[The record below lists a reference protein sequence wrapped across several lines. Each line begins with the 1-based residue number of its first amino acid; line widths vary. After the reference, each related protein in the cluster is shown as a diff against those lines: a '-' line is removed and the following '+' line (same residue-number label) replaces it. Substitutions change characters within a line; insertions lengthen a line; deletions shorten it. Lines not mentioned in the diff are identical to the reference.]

1 MNKYI
6 LILTIYFIGSV
17 TTINAQDSV
26 INNEVI
32 TLQKAITIALERNHN
47 IKIASNTA
55 EINSKNAT
63 LGNAGLL
70 PSVSAAGSYSGS
82 LTDTEFKIIG
92 QPTNKV
98 DGANSNT
105 TAGSISANYLLFD
118 GFGNYY
124 RFQSLKTLEEQ
135 AGVQAR
141 LQIEGTLL
149 QVISLYLGVVTQKQS
164 LEISKE
170 AIARSIDRYNRVAKR
185 YELGNSTRLDMLS
198 AQVDLNADSVGY
210 IQAINQ
216 LNNSKRDLLI
226 QLGAEPDEEIRII
239 DNIDLN
245 SFLILEDLI
254 ISSIQSNASIVLSK
268 LTAENALLGV
278 KQNRSSRF
286 PTINLNGSYDYFRNE
301 SDASQ
306 LEFQR
311 STGFSGGISISLNLF
326 NGFQQETRIQN
337 AQIQLKNNEET
348 LYLAEKSLKRDVMNT
363 FETYETNLY
372 LLNKE
377 ELNLETAQLNF
388 ERSRQLFELGQ
399 ITNTQFREAQINVSR
414 VQQNMLRL
422 KVQAKLSE
430 VSLYQLSGK
439 LIDGE
444 QN

>member
-55 EINSKNAT
+55 EIISNNAT

-70 PSVSAAGSYSGS
+70 PSIFAAGSYSGS

-170 AIARSIDRYNRVAKR
+170 AIARSTDRYNRVAKR

-226 QLGAEPDEEIRII
+226 ELGAEPDEQIQII
-239 DNIDLN
+239 DNINLN
-245 SFLILEDLI
+245 SFLILENLI
-254 ISSIQSNASIVLSK
+254 SSSIQSNASIVLSK

-337 AQIQLKNNEET
+337 AQIQLKNSDET

-363 FETYETNLY
+363 YETYETNLY

-399 ITNTQFREAQINVSR
+399 ITNTQFREAQLNVSR
-414 VQQNMLRL
+414 VQQNMLKL

-430 VSLYQLSGK
+430 VSLYQLSGM